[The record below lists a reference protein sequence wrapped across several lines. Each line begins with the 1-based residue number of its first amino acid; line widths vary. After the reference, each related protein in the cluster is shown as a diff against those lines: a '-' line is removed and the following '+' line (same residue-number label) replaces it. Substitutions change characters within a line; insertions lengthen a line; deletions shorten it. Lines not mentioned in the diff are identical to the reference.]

1 MDTVFYSVET
11 ENSGKTGVIMPE
23 GSIRS
28 LRRKMFSSYWPLD
41 PDITAAAATSPS
53 HSFLENPAGQYLYI
67 YLTRFV
73 KALAE
78 QRFQR
83 PFSEVSVLD
92 WGCGKGHVSKLLRD
106 AAPKKVESC
115 DVISEKEDSAFGQQT
130 PIIERFNIKVQP
142 LEHEYIL
149 PYGDNTFDVVLSVG
163 VLEHVPNDRASLAEI
178 KRVLKP
184 GGLFFCFFLPTDLA
198 WTQKLAHLRGDFYH
212 DRFYNQRLIS
222 EMVASTGL
230 NLLDTWY
237 RQLFPKNSVR
247 YPYFRFFERMDQLLT
262 EHTPLRV
269 FATNIEFVSEKP
281 RR

>member
-1 MDTVFYSVET
+1 
-11 ENSGKTGVIMPE
+11 MPE
-23 GSIRS
+23 SSVRS
-28 LRRKMFSSYWPLD
+28 LRRTMFSSHWPLD
-41 PDITAAAATSPS
+41 PEITAAAATSPS
-53 HSFLENPAGQYLYI
+53 HSFLQNPTGQYLYI

-73 KALAE
+73 MALAE
-78 QRFQR
+78 DRFQR

-92 WGCGKGHVSKLLRD
+92 WGCGKGQVSKLLRD
-106 AAPKKVESC
+106 LRPKHVESC
-115 DVISEKEDSAFGQQT
+115 DVISEKEDSAFGQET

-149 PYGDNTFDVVLSVG
+149 PYGENTFDVVLSVG

-212 DRFYNQRLIS
+212 DRFYSEPLIN
-222 EMVASTGL
+222 EMLASTGL
-230 NLLDTWY
+230 VLLDVWY

-247 YPYFRFFERMDQLLT
+247 YPFFRFFERVDQLLT
-262 EHTPLRV
+262 HHTPLRF

-281 RR
+281 TR